1 MGSLIVFKSWRG
13 NKLKKS
19 LDIEALEQKL
29 AEARQEL
36 STKIGADMVDKK
48 GFKSYSAYTTFMRNA
63 KKALKSANDSEP
75 VQPGEEPLPISAK
88 KLPNELK
95 AQSVQFQQQLEKW
108 TEDNWGNKLDY
119 KTFYPELLT
128 FFQKLNSED

>member
-1 MGSLIVFKSWRG
+1 M
-13 NKLKKS
+13 KKTM
-19 LDIEALEQKL
+19 DIEALEKKL

-36 STKIGADMVDKK
+36 STKIGTDMVDKK

-63 KKALKSANDSEP
+63 KTALNSVNDSEP
-75 VQPGEEPLPISAK
+75 VKSGEDPLTGSAV

-95 AQSVQFQQQLEKW
+95 VQSVQFQQQLEKW

-128 FFQKLNSED
+128 FFRKLNSED